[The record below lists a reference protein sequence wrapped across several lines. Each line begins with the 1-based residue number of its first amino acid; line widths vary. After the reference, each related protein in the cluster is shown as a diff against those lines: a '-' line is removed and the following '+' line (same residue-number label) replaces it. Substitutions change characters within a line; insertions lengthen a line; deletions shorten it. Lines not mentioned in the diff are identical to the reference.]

1 MAFRKTIERTATDLT
16 VGRLARRDIRNPQ
29 LQACLSGP
37 NGAVIREALCNSE
50 LNTFSLQKGKT
61 IQGFII
67 TKHIYGDPTLHCLY
81 MHEIVPGCLNK
92 LNLLLVLDYT
102 GFTYLNRIASGVEEI
117 AELNDLGFRHT
128 HSTYRLGTRKLLD
141 VALPTNVKNISGDF
155 YKELTAAQREQLML
169 LLGASVV
176 ENINADPVGRSR
188 QIMPQVET
196 LVELVRH
203 VNHHTYVWMDGND
216 VVGAVQVKLRNLNEC
231 ELKAIAVSETHR
243 GRGIGRT
250 LLYRALQ
257 IASTTAAPLEI
268 GCFNNNPAFRHL
280 VVELFKFRPYDYEFV
295 LVRDDDVVSWE
306 RRKNRVELV
315 LGDEVSSL
323 QGGYNAE
330 TNY

>member
-1 MAFRKTIERTATDLT
+1 
-16 VGRLARRDIRNPQ
+16 
-29 LQACLSGP
+29 
-37 NGAVIREALCNSE
+37 
-50 LNTFSLQKGKT
+50 
-61 IQGFII
+61 
-67 TKHIYGDPTLHCLY
+67 
-81 MHEIVPGCLNK
+81 
-92 LNLLLVLDYT
+92 
-102 GFTYLNRIASGVEEI
+102 
-117 AELNDLGFRHT
+117 
-128 HSTYRLGTRKLLD
+128 
-141 VALPTNVKNISGDF
+141 
-155 YKELTAAQREQLML
+155 ML
-169 LLGASVV
+169 LLGTSVV

-203 VNHHTYVWMDGND
+203 INHHTYVWMDGND
-216 VVGAVQVKLRNLNEC
+216 VVGVVQVKLRNLNEC

-243 GRGIGRT
+243 GRGIGRA

-268 GCFNNNPAFRHL
+268 GCYNNNPAFRHL
-280 VVELFKFRPYDYEFV
+280 AVDLFKFRPYEYEFV

-330 TNY
+330 TDY

>member
-1 MAFRKTIERTATDLT
+1 MVYRKTIERTSSDLT

-29 LQACLSGP
+29 LQACLTGP
-37 NGAVIREALCNSE
+37 NGAVIREALCNTE

-92 LNLLLVLDYT
+92 LSLLLVLDYT
-102 GFTYLNRIASGVEEI
+102 GFTYLNRIARGVEEI

-128 HSTYRLGTRKLLD
+128 HTAYRLGTRTLSD
-141 VALPTNVKNISGDF
+141 ITLPTNVKNVSGDF
-155 YKELTAAQREQLML
+155 YKDLTGAQREQLMML
-169 LLGASVV
+169 FGTSIV
-176 ENINADPVGRSR
+176 ENINADPVTRSR

-203 VNHHTYVWMDGND
+203 VNHYTYVWMDGND
-216 VVGAVQVKLRNLNEC
+216 VVGVVQVKSRNLSEC
-231 ELKAIAVSETHR
+231 ELKAIAVSESHR
-243 GRGIGRT
+243 GRGIGRA

-268 GCFNNNPAFRHL
+268 
-280 VVELFKFRPYDYEFV
+280 
-295 LVRDDDVVSWE
+295 
-306 RRKNRVELV
+306 
-315 LGDEVSSL
+315 
-323 QGGYNAE
+323 
-330 TNY
+330 

>member
-1 MAFRKTIERTATDLT
+1 MVYRKTIERTSSDLT
-16 VGRLARRDIRNPQ
+16 VGRLTRRDIRNPQ
-29 LQACLSGP
+29 LQACLTGP
-37 NGAVIREALCNSE
+37 NGAAIREALCNTE

-92 LNLLLVLDYT
+92 LSLLLVLDYT
-102 GFTYLNRIASGVEEI
+102 GFTYLNRIARGVEEI

-128 HSTYRLGTRKLLD
+128 HTAYRLGTRKLLD
-141 VALPTNVKNISGDF
+141 VTLPTNVKNVSGDF
-155 YKELTAAQREQLML
+155 YKDLTRAQREQLMTL
-169 LLGASVV
+169 FGTSVV
-176 ENINADPVGRSR
+176 ENINADPVTRSR

-196 LVELVRH
+196 LMELVRH
-203 VNHHTYVWMDGND
+203 INHYTYVWMDGND
-216 VVGAVQVKLRNLNEC
+216 VVGVVQVKSRNLSEC
-231 ELKAIAVSETHR
+231 ELKAIAVSESHR
-243 GRGIGRT
+243 GHGIGRA

-268 GCFNNNPAFRHL
+268 GCYNNNPAFRHL
-280 VVELFKFRPYDYEFV
+280 AVDLFKFRPYEYEFV

-315 LGDEVSSL
+315 LGDEMSSL
-323 QGGYNAE
+323 QGGINA
-330 TNY
+330 